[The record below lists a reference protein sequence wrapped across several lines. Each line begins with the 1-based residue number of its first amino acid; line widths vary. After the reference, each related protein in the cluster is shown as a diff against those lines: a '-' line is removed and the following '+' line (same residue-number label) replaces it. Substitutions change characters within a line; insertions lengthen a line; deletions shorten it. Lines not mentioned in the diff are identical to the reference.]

1 MAGFLSSD
9 QITKIRDLADTLHTT
24 FARTIT
30 VYKNAKK
37 TLIASTTAWNS
48 LYRKTNTGSNSA
60 VEYTEVS
67 QSFTARIYYDD
78 MDTSYLTDDGPS
90 QQAGTQ
96 NKVVVAAGTVRIV
109 VEQDAYDYLS
119 EARRVEFDGRKF
131 IIESDGQP
139 RGLTSNQFYTFVLS
153 PVDS

>member
-1 MAGFLSSD
+1 MAGFLSED
-9 QITKIRDLADTLHTT
+9 QITKVQNLADTLHTT

-30 VYKNAKK
+30 VYKTAKK
-37 TLIASTTAWNS
+37 TLIASTSAYNS
-48 LYRKTNTGSNSA
+48 LYRRTNTGSNAS
-60 VEYTEVS
+60 VKYTTIS
-67 QSFTARIYYDD
+67 QTFEARIYYDD

-96 NKVVVAAGTVRIV
+96 NKVIVPDGTVRIV
-109 VEQDAYDYLS
+109 VKESAYDYLS
-119 EARRVEFDGRKF
+119 EARRVEFDGTKF

-139 RGLTSNQFYTFVLS
+139 RGFTSNQFYTFILS

>member
-1 MAGFLSSD
+1 MAGFLSQD
-9 QITKIRDLADTLHTT
+9 QINKVRALADTLHTT

-48 LYRKTNTGSNSA
+48 LYRRTNTGSNTA
-60 VEYTEVS
+60 VEYTEIS
-67 QSFTARIYYDD
+67 QTFTARIYYED
-78 MDTSYLTDDGPS
+78 MDTSYFTDDGPS
-90 QQAGTQ
+90 EQAGTQ
-96 NKVVVAAGTVRIV
+96 NKVVVPDGTVRIV
-109 VEQDAYDYLS
+109 VEEDAYTYLS

-131 IIESDGQP
+131 IIESDGKP
-139 RGLTSNQFYTFVLS
+139 RGFTASQFYTFVLS

>member
-9 QITKIRDLADTLHTT
+9 QITKVRSLADTLHTT

-30 VYKNAKK
+30 VYKTAKK
-37 TLIASTTAWNS
+37 TLIASTDSWNS
-48 LYRKTNTGSNSA
+48 LYRRTNTGYNAS
-60 VEYTEVS
+60 VEYTTVS
-67 QSFTARIYYDD
+67 ETFEARIYYDN

-90 QQAGTQ
+90 EQAGTQ
-96 NKVVVAAGTVRIV
+96 NKVVLPDGTVRIV
-109 VEQDAYDYLS
+109 VKESAYDYLS
-119 EARRVEFDGRKF
+119 EARRVEFDGSKF

-139 RGLTSNQFYTFVLS
+139 RGFTSNQFYTFILS